1 MSLRPMRE
9 SDRIAIKQ
17 GSTSSGRNTVANS
30 AIDFSTLGGVSSDGR
45 AIEETRRPSKASGQ
59 GLNSTEIL
67 TYPLNVDQDEQQGHY
82 ILFEIYE
89 QDPARLAVNKAVQS
103 VKSQLDKAVKES
115 GKEAE
120 STIEGSGPLDE
131 RRGVGE
137 TAKSNFGKA
146 FQKQSGPN
154 SMQIAKEATTR
165 MSTTIGLYMPPT
177 VQVSYNQN
185 YGDATIGAIAES
197 TTAAIQAFQTT
208 QGGFFTKAIAAGG
221 RGAGGL
227 GTGIVNKLKEMAP
240 AGTEAIFAINSGS
253 VITPRI
259 ELMFEGI
266 QRRNFSFNFDFIPR
280 SAQEAKIIEKIVKKF
295 KYHGSANYGR
305 RGTNFSM
312 GGVDG
317 VREMTIPDFFEIT
330 YMYLGKRNPHLNF
343 LKKCVLTSTTVE
355 YGSDRYKAFADG
367 QPQTTKLSL
376 NFSEL
381 EIITKDYIDDGF

>member
-1 MSLRPMRE
+1 MRE

-137 TAKSNFGKA
+137 TAKSNFG
-146 FQKQSGPN
+146 N
-154 SMQIAKEATTR
+154 
-165 MSTTIGLYMPPT
+165 
-177 VQVSYNQN
+177 
-185 YGDATIGAIAES
+185 
-197 TTAAIQAFQTT
+197 
-208 QGGFFTKAIAAGG
+208 
-221 RGAGGL
+221 
-227 GTGIVNKLKEMAP
+227 
-240 AGTEAIFAINSGS
+240 
-253 VITPRI
+253 
-259 ELMFEGI
+259 
-266 QRRNFSFNFDFIPR
+266 
-280 SAQEAKIIEKIVKKF
+280 
-295 KYHGSANYGR
+295 
-305 RGTNFSM
+305 
-312 GGVDG
+312 
-317 VREMTIPDFFEIT
+317 
-330 YMYLGKRNPHLNF
+330 
-343 LKKCVLTSTTVE
+343 
-355 YGSDRYKAFADG
+355 
-367 QPQTTKLSL
+367 SL
-376 NFSEL
+376 NMLTPLNYVSHFFQRHFSL
-381 EIITKDYIDDGF
+381 CLAL